1 MSKIINFEFYYLFII
16 VIFSRF
22 ITSTFMAGGTTVRLS
37 RVGVLGYS
45 LLQFDKESE
54 RERTTT
60 KAQCASAAPI
70 AKLYWLFFLKLLL
83 SSVLL
88 FTFPRCQCIFIVAP
102 LALLLRLF
110 IYLC

>member
-16 VIFSRF
+16 VIFSLF

-54 RERTTT
+54 RENDN
-60 KAQCASAAPI
+60 K
-70 AKLYWLFFLKLLL
+70 
-83 SSVLL
+83 SSVCKCSSSCKAL
-88 FTFPRCQCIFIVAP
+88 
-102 LALLLRLF
+102 LALLLQVVSSVVVV
-110 IYLC
+110 